1 MLVERRT
8 YAVKGANRGAMVKV
22 LKEGHKVLDYSP
34 RFRIL
39 TPVLAP
45 FDAVVHELEFKDLAE
60 REKFWTDWGT
70 SEKAPAVLE
79 KFWEILELGGGSE
92 IWRVAE

>member
-8 YAVKGANRGAMVKV
+8 YTVRGENQAALVKV

-45 FDAVVHELEFKDLAE
+45 LDVVVHELEFKDLAE
-60 REKFWTDWGT
+60 RERFWTDWGT

-79 KFWEILELGGGSE
+79 KFWEIVELGRSSE
-92 IWRVAE
+92 IWRAAE

>member
-8 YAVKGANRGAMVKV
+8 YAVKGENRAALVAV
-22 LKEGHKVLDYSP
+22 LKEGHEVLDYAP

-45 FDAVVHELEFKDLAE
+45 FDAIVHELEFENLAE
-60 REKFWTDWGT
+60 RETFWTEWGT
-70 SEKAPAVLE
+70 SEKASAVLE
-79 KFWEILELGGGSE
+79 KFWEIVELGGGSE